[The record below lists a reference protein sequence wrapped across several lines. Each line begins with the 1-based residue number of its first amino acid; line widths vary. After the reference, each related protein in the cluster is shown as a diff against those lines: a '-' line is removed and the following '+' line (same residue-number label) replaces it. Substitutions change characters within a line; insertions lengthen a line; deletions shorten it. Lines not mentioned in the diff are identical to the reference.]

1 MRNNHSIHRIF
12 AVSACALAFSCT
24 INAQT
29 EERPISV
36 GVIGGVGLNDPFDSR
51 NVDILTPSNI
61 RYSFSNHR
69 YIVGPMVQMNLPLHL
84 GLEVDALYRRY
95 SYTSDAAPF
104 NSVISTKT
112 SSNTWEFPILLK
124 YRVFKGPLSPFL
136 VAGPNFRYVSEGERT
151 SSGLSAN
158 PPSSSDLVPRE
169 LQNRFAPGFSVGGGV
184 SLGAKA
190 LKIEP
195 QFRYTR
201 WGWENF
207 ASNPT
212 GFFKSNQNQVDFLL
226 NVRF

>member
-1 MRNNHSIHRIF
+1 MRNIFTIHRIF
-12 AVSACALAFSCT
+12 AVAVCTLSAAGAL
-24 INAQT
+24 NAQT
-29 EERPISV
+29 EERPVSV

-51 NVDILTPSNI
+51 SVDILTPSNI

-69 YIVGPMVQMNLPLHL
+69 YIVGPMVQVNLPWHL

-104 NSVISTKT
+104 DSIVTTRT
-112 SSNTWEFPILLK
+112 SSNTWEFPLLLK
-124 YRVFKGPLSPFL
+124 YRVFGGPLSPFL

-151 SSGLSAN
+151 SSVLSGDPNTGPNSVA
-158 PPSSSDLVPRE
+158 RE
-169 LQNRFAPGFSVGGGV
+169 LKNSFAPGFSIGGGV
-184 SLGAKA
+184 SLGAKS